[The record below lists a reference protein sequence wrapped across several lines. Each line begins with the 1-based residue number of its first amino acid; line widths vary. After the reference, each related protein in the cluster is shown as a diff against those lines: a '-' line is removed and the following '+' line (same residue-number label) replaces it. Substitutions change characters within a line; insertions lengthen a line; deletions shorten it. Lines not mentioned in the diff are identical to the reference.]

1 MDPIEPVRKGKVK
14 DVYDLGD
21 RLLFKFSDRISVFDK
36 IIPTTIPDKGRA
48 LCRTSTYWF
57 QRLKDR
63 GISTHFISSKDDE
76 MEVSKFTI
84 RERVDAS
91 VYGGYLIP
99 LEFVVR
105 YYAAGSLMDKLKSGR
120 IDFHKLGF
128 GNMPEYGEKLP
139 DPFFEVTTKF
149 EKFDRFLEY
158 DEALEISGLKRWE
171 LTEIMES
178 CLRIDR
184 IIESQ
189 VSKSDLI
196 HADGKKEFALDWN
209 RTPVVVDTFGT
220 LDEDR
225 FWEKSSFDRGKV
237 VELSKE
243 FVRQYYRNSG
253 YHEKLNKMRSS
264 GLKEPDITPLP
275 DEMVV
280 KVSDLYRSMYERL
293 TGSKW

>member
-1 MDPIEPVRKGKVK
+1 MNSREPVRKGKVK

-36 IIPTTIPDKGRA
+36 IIPTTVPDKGRS

-63 GISTHFISSKDDE
+63 GIKTHFISAKDDE
-76 MEVSKFTI
+76 MEVSKFMV
-84 RERVDAS
+84 REKVDSS

-120 IDFHKLGF
+120 IDFRKLGLS
-128 GNMPEYGEKLP
+128 NMPEYGEKLP

-149 EKFDRFLEY
+149 ETFDRYLEY
-158 DEALEISGLKRWE
+158 SEACEISGLKHWE
-171 LTEIMES
+171 LTDIMES

-189 VSKSDLI
+189 VARNGLI
-196 HADGKKEFALDWN
+196 HADGKKEFALDWD

-225 FWEKSSFDRGKV
+225 FWEKSSLDSGKV

-253 YHEKLNKMRSS
+253 YHGKLYEMRSG
-264 GLKEPDITPLP
+264 GLKEPDIPPLP
-275 DEMVV
+275 AEMVV